1 MKVTLESTDKILRLV
16 VDGHEVPARLWEGAT
31 EGGVAVVA
39 FITRISPQTHD
50 EATNATFARELIET
64 CKPKLEG
71 PWDRPIDLR
80 YIL

>member
-1 MKVTLESTDKILRLV
+1 MKITLENTDKLLRLV
-16 VDGHEVPARLWEGAT
+16 VDNHEVPARLWEGT
-31 EGGVAVVA
+31 TDSGIPVVA

-50 EATNATFARELIET
+50 EEVNATFARELQEMK
-64 CKPKLEG
+64 KPTLEG